1 MKQPVDYNG
10 LGVLLAL
17 RNTFTN
23 PSSKKVMKL
32 VLALFIS
39 ALLVVFVKNRYRQAF
54 IQYQQLQTQQSQ
66 LHTQWMNILLE
77 ESTWG
82 NYSRIEK
89 IATENMGMMVPT
101 AQNIKILVLPGNTP
115 VTGVANLSDNDS
127 ITTSSQS

>member
-1 MKQPVDYNG
+1 MRQQDEYNG
-10 LGVLLAL
+10 LNVLLAL

-23 PSSKKVMKL
+23 PKSKKVMAFVL
-32 VLALFIS
+32 VLFIT
-39 ALLVVFVKNRYRQAF
+39 ALLVVYVKNRYRQAF
-54 IQYQQLQTQQSQ
+54 IQYQQLQAQQQQ

-89 IATENMGMMVPT
+89 IATENMGMTVPT

-115 VTGVANLSDNDS
+115 VNGVPNLSDNDS
-127 ITTSSQS
+127 ITSTS

>member
-1 MKQPVDYNG
+1 MRQANDYNG

-23 PSSKKVMKL
+23 PRSKKVMSF

-39 ALLVVFVKNRYRQAF
+39 ALLVVYVKNRYRLTF
-54 IQYQQLQTQQSQ
+54 IQYQQLQTQQQQ

-82 NYSRIEK
+82 NYGRIEK

-115 VTGVANLSDNDS
+115 VNGVPDLTDNNS
-127 ITTSSQS
+127 ITSGS

>member
-1 MKQPVDYNG
+1 MSNINNQNG

-23 PSSKKVMKL
+23 PNSKKVMKF
-32 VLALFIS
+32 VLTLFIT
-39 ALLVVFVKNRYRQAF
+39 ALLVVYVKNRYRASF
-54 IQYQQLQTQQSQ
+54 IEYQQLQAQKQQ

-82 NYSRIEK
+82 NYARIEK
-89 IATENMGMMVPT
+89 ISTENMGMMVPI

-115 VTGVANLSDNDS
+115 IPGVPNLSDNDS
-127 ITTSSQS
+127 ITNSGS